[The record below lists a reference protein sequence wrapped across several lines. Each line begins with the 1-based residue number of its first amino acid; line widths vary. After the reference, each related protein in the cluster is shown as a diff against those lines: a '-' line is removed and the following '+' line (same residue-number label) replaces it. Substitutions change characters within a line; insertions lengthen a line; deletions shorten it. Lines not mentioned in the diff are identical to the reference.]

1 MAFPLGWTKLTHC
14 LQTFHC
20 PTFSTH
26 RMWHSIYFILL
37 HFSTEPL
44 ILPVY
49 LWWIENEADL
59 CHAWSRKKWDS
70 LVVKVIGCDLEAA
83 FISVSV
89 IKFLWEFELK
99 FPLKFLEVAAS
110 IFFIIFGKFHVGHWS
125 LIFTKAAVVNKTCRC
140 GATLG
145 VWGLGWLMLYIK
157 HQSEERS

>member
-1 MAFPLGWTKLTHC
+1 M
-14 LQTFHC
+14 
-20 PTFSTH
+20 
-26 RMWHSIYFILL
+26 
-37 HFSTEPL
+37 
-44 ILPVY
+44 
-49 LWWIENEADL
+49 
-59 CHAWSRKKWDS
+59 
-70 LVVKVIGCDLEAA
+70 VKVIGCDLEAA

-145 VWGLGWLMLYIK
+145 V
-157 HQSEERS
+157 